1 MRLDICLTDKFFIK
15 RLFLFIMLAFLLK
28 SEAQETNISTVRD
41 AYLNIA
47 SDARAAGQADIGV
60 ATSADAFSQF
70 WNPAK
75 YVFSE
80 IKSRIAVT
88 QVLNSGAAIPNFK
101 QLNFTFYNNIEN
113 RSVYAISVRNY
124 AYGIDSFIE
133 FGISQV
139 THEVAIEASYTLR
152 LSQEFAMSVAG
163 RFISL
168 KGKQPLIDGF
178 SGESA
183 SNMYGIDVSG
193 FYNGNEIAYNKFNG
207 RWRAGFSI
215 TNLRGESEID
225 NTDIEIYAPSML
237 KVGLGFDFIFDH
249 NKQLGI
255 TTEYKMLLDEYVENR
270 ARQRLNYGLE
280 GAVAAIG
287 LEFTYREKI
296 LARTGYSHGIDRL
309 TDTFVSLGAGFR
321 GRYADIDLAFLVGLS
336 ERENPIRQ
344 KLRLSLSLD
353 LAEVLSIDAAK
364 LLKTTN

>member
-1 MRLDICLTDKFFIK
+1 MK
-15 RLFLFIMLAFLLK
+15 RLFLFIMISFISK
-28 SEAQETNISTVRD
+28 IEAQEPYINTVRD

-47 SDARAAGQADIGV
+47 TDARASGQGDIGV

-75 YVFSE
+75 YVFSDT
-80 IKSRIAVT
+80 KSRIAII
-88 QVLNSGAAIPNFK
+88 QMLNGGDATINVR
-101 QLNFTFYNNIEN
+101 QLNFTFYNTIEN
-113 RSVYAISVRNY
+113 RSAYAISIRNY
-124 AYGIDSFIE
+124 AYEIGSFDE
-133 FGISQV
+133 FNPVQV

-178 SGESA
+178 SGQSA

-193 FYNGNEIAYNKFNG
+193 FYNGNDIAYNKFNG

-225 NTDIEIYAPSML
+225 NADIEIYAPSML

-249 NKQLGI
+249 NKQLAV
-255 TTEYKMLLDEYVENR
+255 TTEYKRLLEEYVENR
-270 ARQRLNYGLE
+270 TRQRLAYGLE
-280 GAVAAIG
+280 GEVAAIG
-287 LEFTYREKI
+287 FEFIYREKI

-321 GRYADIDLAFLVGLS
+321 GRYADVDLAFLVGLS
-336 ERENPIRQ
+336 ERENPLRQ
-344 KLRLSLSLD
+344 NLRLSLSLD
-353 LAEVLSIDAAK
+353 LAEVLSIDTDK
-364 LLKTTN
+364 LLKTKN